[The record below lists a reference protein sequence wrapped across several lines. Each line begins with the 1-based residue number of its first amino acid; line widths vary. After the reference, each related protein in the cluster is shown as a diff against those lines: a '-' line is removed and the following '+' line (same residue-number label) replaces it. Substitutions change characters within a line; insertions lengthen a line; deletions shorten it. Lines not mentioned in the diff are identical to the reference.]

1 MSLPCGFRLSSWR
14 LSVGK
19 REGALQGGFPSLLPL
34 LRSPTENGRPQ
45 GQQLRRGMF
54 AAALP
59 ASVQERIQFT

>member
-1 MSLPCGFRLSSWR
+1 M
-14 LSVGK
+14 GK